1 MLDFESRRIRCLA
14 TFFQESRDGCR
25 DGSDVVSASYTLR
38 DWEAFHRQHPT
49 DGSIRSSERAR
60 HSGKRPAVNYDAII
74 EQLEFWAVTLES
86 MINRDSNLDFEL
98 GPIISGMR
106 DVAADLA
113 RESILPAEFRSFGPG
128 DPKTR
133 SDSLNEII
141 ARLRAR
147 GALAPASGNR
157 K

>member
-1 MLDFESRRIRCLA
+1 M
-14 TFFQESRDGCR
+14 
-25 DGSDVVSASYTLR
+25 
-38 DWEAFHRQHPT
+38 
-49 DGSIRSSERAR
+49 
-60 HSGKRPAVNYDAII
+60 NYDALI
-74 EQLEFWAVTLES
+74 EQLESWARDLES
-86 MINRDSNLDFEL
+86 TVNRHPSLDFEL
-98 GPIISGMR
+98 GPVVAGMR

-113 RESILPAEFRSFGPG
+113 RESILPAEFRTFGPG

-147 GALAPASGNR
+147 DAFAAKLGNR

>member
-1 MLDFESRRIRCLA
+1 M
-14 TFFQESRDGCR
+14 
-25 DGSDVVSASYTLR
+25 
-38 DWEAFHRQHPT
+38 
-49 DGSIRSSERAR
+49 
-60 HSGKRPAVNYDAII
+60 NYDAII
-74 EQLEFWAVTLES
+74 EQLESWAINLES
-86 MINRDSNLDFEL
+86 MINRDSRLDFEL
-98 GPIISGMR
+98 GPMIAGMR

-113 RESILPAEFRSFGPG
+113 RESILPAEFRRFGPG

-147 GALAPASGNR
+147 GALAPNPANR